1 MEGLKLKMNNLSI
14 QKKWIALLILM
25 VTAICMCACSTLPFR
40 SSEDSLRTRVEEMMN
55 ARINDEW
62 DKVYDY
68 LDPGYRNRISKTNF
82 INIRREMD
90 FTKYSII
97 SVEVQPSGK
106 EAFVQ
111 IKQDMSMKVFEFK
124 DQPEKQHWVK
134 DGFSW
139 YLKVND

>member
-1 MEGLKLKMNNLSI
+1 MDNLSI
-14 QKKWIALLILM
+14 HKRWISLLILM
-25 VTAICMCACSTLPFR
+25 VVAICMCSCSTLPFR
-40 SSEDSLRTRVEEMMN
+40 SSEDSLRIRVEEMMN
-55 ARINDEW
+55 ARINDDWE
-62 DKVYDY
+62 KVYGY

-82 INIRREMD
+82 VNIRREMD

-106 EAFVQ
+106 EAFVK
-111 IKQDMSMKVFEFK
+111 IKQDMSVKVFEFK

-139 YLKVND
+139 YMKVTD